1 MLQNS
6 CAREAAL
13 SWKLWD
19 CDTPHGGNDYICL
32 KQETSLHFVF
42 SFWCVLL
49 LLLVLL
55 LFGWFIVFLIIHLQM
70 PRWREAAKGGGC
82 IQEELCGNSI
92 MNIRIVCHWGRMSV
106 DHLWLNNCRQIGE
119 KKSYIRTPE
128 RGGKGNMRDWS
139 SLRFCSCVK
148 RSRTDFFIIIILFF
162 SVQDFWLILTSSRP
176 HNFAEVAAGTK
187 KFWHIKGG
195 GCTGEAGS
203 SQKSMQR
210 GSWKQRKSWGCHWKR
225 KKKERKKSARK
236 AEYFQLGY
244 AGAHMAVLTADGEE
258 GKFVLTQVNS
268 GLKNTPL
275 WWEMGLIPCGCQSLF
290 ESVLQHLLF
299 PVKTPE
305 SKKLYWSCLKS
316 HWDEAWTAVTLRLT
330 IFDYSLEVSRS
341 LLSTMGETGRSKA
354 WTLYFILF
362 RI

>member
-1 MLQNS
+1 
-6 CAREAAL
+6 
-13 SWKLWD
+13 
-19 CDTPHGGNDYICL
+19 
-32 KQETSLHFVF
+32 
-42 SFWCVLL
+42 
-49 LLLVLL
+49 
-55 LFGWFIVFLIIHLQM
+55 M

-92 MNIRIVCHWGRMSV
+92 MNIRIVCQRGRMSV
-106 DHLWLNNCRQIGE
+106 DHLWLNNCRQIGKKNLTYSRERSKRQHEGLKFTQVLQLCKE
-119 KKSYIRTPE
+119 KQNWFI
-128 RGGKGNMRDWS
+128 
-139 SLRFCSCVK
+139 
-148 RSRTDFFIIIILFF
+148 FFIILFF
-162 SVQDFWLILTSSRP
+162 SVQDFWFILPSSRP
-176 HNFAEVAAGTK
+176 HNFAEEAAGTK

-210 GSWKQRKSWGCHWKR
+210 GLWKQRKSWGCHWNR

-236 AEYFQLGY
+236 AEYCQLGCT
-244 AGAHMAVLTADGEE
+244 GAHMAVLTADGEE

-268 GLKNTPL
+268 GLKNTTL
-275 WWEMGLIPCGCQSLF
+275 WWEMGLIPCGCQSLS

-316 HWDEAWTAVTLRLT
+316 HWDEAWTAVTLHLT

-341 LLSTMGETGRSKA
+341 LLSAMEETGRSKA